1 MGTGPTC
8 LVPVATSRAIRWA
21 VRRMANGGSKRM
33 SCASIA
39 ARMKEAAAR
48 CGCPERMVNSE
59 GQACRLLSKEF
70 CSRPRPVI
78 DLSGFTRVREMKTKA
93 TTIQFLVLGC
103 SLFATSDALAVE
115 QFKRISGPQIRV
127 KVSGMEMTDEVH
139 WRDAYQRDGSF
150 KSRSMG
156 RTRTGKWQVRKDEL
170 CVDVGPGTE
179 SGCYEVWISGNA
191 VQLKPTGLGLPLEGV
206 LQKPN
211 NAD

>member
-1 MGTGPTC
+1 M
-8 LVPVATSRAIRWA
+8 
-21 VRRMANGGSKRM
+21 K
-33 SCASIA
+33 
-39 ARMKEAAAR
+39 KEA
-48 CGCPERMVNSE
+48 
-59 GQACRLLSKEF
+59 K
-70 CSRPRPVI
+70 
-78 DLSGFTRVREMKTKA
+78 
-93 TTIQFLVLGC
+93 TIQILVLGC
-103 SLFATSDALAVE
+103 SLFATTDTLAEE

-127 KVSGMEMTDEVH
+127 TFSGMEMTDEVH

-156 RTRTGKWQVRKDEL
+156 RTRIGKWLVEKDDL
-170 CVDVGPGTE
+170 CVDVGPGTD